1 MSEFSVNFITNY
13 LHYFVFS
20 ANMTDNN
27 KDGASGSKPFW
38 QLSQEMEEEAHR
50 GVDVEEA
57 DTDPD
62 YGTNRD
68 VGDDTNDGATGDD
81 TTDGGN
87 RRTGAQTCSTP

>member
-1 MSEFSVNFITNY
+1 
-13 LHYFVFS
+13 
-20 ANMTDNN
+20 
-27 KDGASGSKPFW
+27 
-38 QLSQEMEEEAHR
+38 MEEEAHR

-81 TTDGGN
+81 TTDGGEHIDGSQLKRQQKD
-87 RRTGAQTCSTP
+87 RRPNVLNTVKQALKEKFFLMSLSRRFGLCGAYRVT